1 MVGRGLVLWTSFAAA
16 LWGQQIR
23 WPPYQDE
30 AVRLL
35 QKYLRVDTQNPPGNT
50 SLCSDAP
57 DQEGRCHHRPLD
69 RLDTA

>member
-1 MVGRGLVLWTSFAAA
+1 MVGRGLVLWTSLAAA

-35 QKYLRVDTQNPPGNT
+35 QEYLRVDTQNPPGNE
-50 SLCSDAP
+50 LRGA
-57 DQEGRCHHRPLD
+57 QFFHRLFD
-69 RLDTA
+69 